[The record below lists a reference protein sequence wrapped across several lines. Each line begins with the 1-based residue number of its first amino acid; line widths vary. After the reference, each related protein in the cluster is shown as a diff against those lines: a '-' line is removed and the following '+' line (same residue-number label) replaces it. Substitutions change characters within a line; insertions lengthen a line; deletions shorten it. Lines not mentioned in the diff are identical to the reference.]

1 MKRNLVLLRFAAAA
15 LAVTFAGCA
24 VDYGLE
30 SDDGEET
37 AVESIGAEQSD
48 PADPS
53 AQPGGAEGA
62 GGASQDDK
70 ADDGAAG
77 SSTYVSAP
85 GGSEEVVKCS
95 GATEGAMCPM
105 ASKSG
110 AMSHGDPIPW
120 KESDNR

>member
-1 MKRNLVLLRFAAAA
+1 MKRNLMLMRFAATA

-30 SDDGEET
+30 GDDGEGS
-37 AVESIGAEQSD
+37 AVESTGGEQSA

-53 AQPGGAEGA
+53 AEPGGAEEFGGA
-62 GGASQDDK
+62 GQDDK

-77 SSTYVSAP
+77 SATHVSAP
-85 GGSEEVVKCS
+85 GGTEEVVKCS